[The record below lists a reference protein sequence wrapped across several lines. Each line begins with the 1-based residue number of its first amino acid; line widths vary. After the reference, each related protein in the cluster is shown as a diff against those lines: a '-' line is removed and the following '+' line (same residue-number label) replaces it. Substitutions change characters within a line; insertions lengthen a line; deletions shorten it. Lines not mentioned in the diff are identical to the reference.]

1 MIVMLRQSW
10 ISDQMDR
17 RAELF
22 RGANLSPLT
31 DNRMDLLMKENDSIR
46 KSKQGIDDAMELGI
60 ATQEKML
67 QQRAYMVGATSR
79 LQSVIEQVPLVGTLA
94 GKIEVKRQRDRLIL
108 GGLIGF
114 LMFVIVWYLF
124 G

>member
-1 MIVMLRQSW
+1 
-10 ISDQMDR
+10 MDR

-22 RGANLSPLT
+22 RGSNFSPLT

-67 QQRAYMVGATSR
+67 QQRAYILGAAGR
-79 LQSVIEQVPLVGTLA
+79 LQSIIEQVPIVGSLA

-114 LMFVIVWYLF
+114 LMFVVVWYLF